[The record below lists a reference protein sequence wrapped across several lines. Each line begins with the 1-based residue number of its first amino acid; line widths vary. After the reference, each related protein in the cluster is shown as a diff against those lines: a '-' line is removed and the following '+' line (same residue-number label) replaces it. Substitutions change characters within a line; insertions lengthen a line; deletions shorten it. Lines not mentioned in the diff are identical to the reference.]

1 MVEESSKHLGENLSS
16 TIDKSIM
23 KDFWI
28 NSRKVQRPGSYMSGD
43 NGVAPLGSTLI
54 EAFKKKQLYKTP
66 LLERPI
72 N

>member
-1 MVEESSKHLGENLSS
+1 
-16 TIDKSIM
+16 
-23 KDFWI
+23 
-28 NSRKVQRPGSYMSGD
+28 MSGD